1 LPFAFPCRLLKPLK
15 KYKRMNFVNNS
26 KMTNIY
32 GVGLRSTHFN
42 FLESQPQIF
51 AGWFE
56 IISENFFRTRGRPR
70 ELLEKLRR
78 DYPISCHGV
87 SLSIASH
94 EDFDWNY
101 LNDLK
106 SFYEEIN
113 PVLISD
119 HLCFTGLRNNNLHN
133 LLPFAYNAE
142 NLNHL
147 SARIDQIQN
156 FFGRKMGF
164 ENLSAYFDYK
174 NSTMTEWDFINQL
187 TKKTDC
193 NLLLDLNNIF
203 VNSHNHGFN
212 TEDYLKAIP
221 FEKVQQLH
229 LAGYSEREKFYFD
242 THSNPLYPELIEL
255 YKKVLAAK
263 NDIPVLFEWDEDI
276 PEFSV
281 LDDQIKT
288 LSKTREDFLK

>member
-1 LPFAFPCRLLKPLK
+1 MKI
-15 KYKRMNFVNNS
+15 VNTGNL
-26 KMTNIY
+26 TNIY
-32 GVGLRSTHFN
+32 GVGLRSTHFS
-42 FLESQPQIF
+42 FLETKPQIF

-56 IISENFFRTRGRPR
+56 IISENFFRSRGRTR
-70 ELLEKLRR
+70 EILEKLRS

-101 LNDLK
+101 LRDLK
-106 SFYEEIN
+106 SFFLEID
-113 PVLISD
+113 PILISD
-119 HLCFTGLRNNNLHN
+119 HLCFTGLRENNLHN

-147 SARIDQIQN
+147 SSRIDQVQN

-174 NSTMTEWDFINQL
+174 NSTMTEWDFINEL

-203 VNSHNHGFN
+203 VNSHNQGFK
-212 TEDYLKAIP
+212 TDDFLKVIP
-221 FEKVQQLH
+221 FDRIQQIH
-229 LAGYSEREKFYFD
+229 MAGFSERENFYFD
-242 THSNPLYPELIEL
+242 THSNPVYPELIEL
-255 YKKVLAAK
+255 YKKVLAVK
-263 NDIPVLFEWDEDI
+263 NDIPVLYEWDEDI

-281 LDDQIKT
+281 LEDQIKI
-288 LSKTREDFLK
+288 LSQVRMDFIR